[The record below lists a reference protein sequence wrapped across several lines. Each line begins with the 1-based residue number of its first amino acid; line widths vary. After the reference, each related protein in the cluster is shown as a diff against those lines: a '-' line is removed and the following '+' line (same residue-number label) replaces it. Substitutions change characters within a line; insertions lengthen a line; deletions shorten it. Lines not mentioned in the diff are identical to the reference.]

1 VLLRIAI
8 GWHLLGEGLH
18 KVMSTDWGKNKLGR
32 YLHPTEGPT
41 FSSEGYQRGA
51 TGPFAANFRG
61 LIPDVD
67 SRDLLDFAKLK
78 DAWRAELGRIA
89 DHYAFTQEQRD
100 QAEKELTAREKVAQV
115 WFEDPEN
122 REKIKAYLANLDD
135 LARLDAK
142 PNKMSYEVERYYDA
156 RKSLEADRRALTAP
170 IEAWTKAM
178 RDSWNG
184 LATPDQKEKF
194 GPYKPPLTEVQKAD
208 YVTMIGLS
216 VCGLALMLG
225 LFTPIAAL
233 GAATFLMLFYISMPP
248 WPGLPVPPNSE
259 GHYYYINKN
268 LIEFLACLVLA
279 ATPSGLW
286 LGIDALLFGWIG
298 RIRARRAIA
307 RLEREQ
313 AARADQTQVRVNIP
327 GKPKTR

>member
-18 KVMSTDWGKNKLGR
+18 KVMSTEWGKTNLGR

-67 SRDLLDFAKLK
+67 SRDLLDFDKLK
-78 DAWRAELGRIA
+78 AGWRAELQRIA
-89 DHYAFTQEQRD
+89 
-100 QAEKELTAREKVAQV
+100 
-115 WFEDPEN
+115 EN
-122 REKIKAYLANLDD
+122 RQKIKAYLANLDD
-135 LARLDAK
+135 LARLEAK
-142 PNKMSYEVERYYDA
+142 PNKMSYEIERYYEA
-156 RKSLEADRRALTAP
+156 RKNLEADRRALTAP
-170 IEAWTKAM
+170 IESWTKAL

-184 LATPDQKEKF
+184 LATPDQREKF
-194 GPYKPPLTEVQKAD
+194 GPYKPPMTEVQKAD
-208 YVTMIGLS
+208 YVTMIGLT

-233 GAATFLMLFYISMPP
+233 GAAAFLMLFYISMPP

-259 GHYYYINKN
+259 GHYYFVNKN
-268 LIEFLACLVLA
+268 LIEFFACLVLA
-279 ATPSGLW
+279 ASPSGLW
-286 LGIDALLFGWIG
+286 LGIDAILFGWIG

-313 AARADQTQVRVNIP
+313 AAPANQTQVRVNIP
-327 GKPKTR
+327 SKPKTR